1 MSWIKRILFKESTG
15 RLRRIYDRVA
25 GPSGQLD
32 NVLTIHSLRPN
43 TLEGHLALYKNT
55 LHHGA
60 NTLTKSFLETVGVY
74 VSALNG
80 CRYCVEHH
88 FTGLKRLLEDDDLAD
103 RIRVALESNVLE
115 PVFNLREQVAL
126 RYVRTL
132 TQAPYAVIE
141 QDIHDMR
148 QAGYD
153 DGQILEI
160 NQVAAYFSYAN
171 RTVLGL
177 GVQTDGEV
185 LGLSPG
191 DNTNPDNMAH
201 E

>member
-1 MSWIKRILFKESTG
+1 MSWIKRILFKESSG
-15 RLRRIYDRVA
+15 RLRRIYESVV
-25 GPSGQLD
+25 GSSSQVD
-32 NVLTIHSLRPN
+32 NILTAHSLRPH

-60 NTLTKSFLETVGVY
+60 NTLTKSFMETVGVY

-88 FTGLKRLLEDDDLAD
+88 FTGLKRLLKDDEMAE
-103 RIRVALESNVLE
+103 RMRKALEGNVLE
-115 PVFNLREQVAL
+115 NVFNIREQAAL

-132 TQAPYAVIE
+132 TQSPQALVE

-148 QAGYD
+148 QVGFD
-153 DGQILEI
+153 DGEILEI

-177 GVQTDGEV
+177 GVKTAGEV
-185 LGLSPG
+185 LGLAPKDTSDP
-191 DNTNPDNMAH
+191 NNMVH

>member
-15 RLRRIYDRVA
+15 RLRRIYDRVS

-32 NVLTIHSLRPN
+32 NILTAHSLRPH

-88 FTGLKRLLEDDDLAD
+88 YAGLKRLLEDDDLAD
-103 RIRVALESNVLE
+103 KIRKALENNVLE

-132 TQAPYAVIE
+132 TQAPYALIE
-141 QDIHDMR
+141 QDINDMR

-177 GVQTDGEV
+177 GVQTAGEV

-191 DNTNPDNMAH
+191 DASDPENMVH